1 MKYVDSEALA
11 RLFGKVLPFSVEYFA
26 KHVEKILMNINDG
39 MVRPEFAGAADVLLA
54 NNRAN
59 KQGTWELYKDY
70 DFDIFGNYVP
80 DNNVAGGKLE
90 TGLLVDTKTNS
101 KMKKKIGVFFTV

>member
-26 KHVEKILMNINDG
+26 KHIEKILVNINDG
-39 MVRPEFAGAADVLLA
+39 MVRSEFAGAADVLLA

-59 KQGTWELYKDY
+59 KQGTWER
-70 DFDIFGNYVP
+70 DIPLSFLLLLTRSLKAIP
-80 DNNVAGGKLE
+80 GKAF
-90 TGLLVDTKTNS
+90 S
-101 KMKKKIGVFFTV
+101 R